1 MLKKLILLSALLFV
15 CIVMMCVAL
24 FADAE
29 VFGML
34 SGYFSIICVVLSLI
48 GVLIMVKKNKF

>member
-1 MLKKLILLSALLFV
+1 MLKKLILISALLFV
-15 CIVMMCVAL
+15 CIVMMCVSL

-29 VFGML
+29 VFGQI
-34 SGYFSIICVVLSLI
+34 SGYFSIVCVVLSLV